1 MNNNKMTLTFG
12 KVSFGCFQLFP
23 LTVMVPLL
31 LFIQEILTV
40 IVKATLGRE
49 SELDIPGHWTGVIPE
64 I

>member
-1 MNNNKMTLTFG
+1 MAKL
-12 KVSFGCFQLFP
+12 VLAVFQLFS

>member
-1 MNNNKMTLTFG
+1 
-12 KVSFGCFQLFP
+12 
-23 LTVMVPLL
+23 MVPLL

-64 I
+64 IYIFLVIGLEL